1 MMMIQTIRMRLV
13 LWKLMMAQPPCRDCE
28 CKHWRQ
34 RWAGLQRTPT
44 TPQISKPPPR
54 SQPKPRDTPNPL
66 HPITHLLEVKE
77 WSIDR
82 ITKIKFWKF
91 ILPKLD
97 SWSLG
102 QIYIFRRSK
111 YGQVRCPWKDL
122 AQCSSD
128 PSVKSYDRI
137 WYLAHSPH

>member
-1 MMMIQTIRMRLV
+1 MMMIQTIRMDLV

-54 SQPKPRDTPNPL
+54 SPTKPKSPTKPRSPIKPRDTPNPL

-102 QIYIFRRSK
+102 QIYIFGRSK
-111 YGQVRCPWKDL
+111 YGQVGCP
-122 AQCSSD
+122 
-128 PSVKSYDRI
+128 
-137 WYLAHSPH
+137 